1 MNGVRGARVA
11 ERSEQR
17 THFLPAVEKMPDFRS
32 LTDFL
37 DHLDANSGASPGQPA
52 HASQNDLLERTI
64 EELRVAVEEL
74 RVTQE
79 ELAADEI
86 GAEQACE
93 IERRRT
99 REDAWRFHDVVT
111 AAPVPVALTDS
122 FGAVLYA
129 NSAAAALLGVPV
141 AELPGKP
148 LAVYVAEESR
158 RGFRRLLNELAREA
172 RGRTVEVTLQPRG
185 RLPLEVEA
193 RVWPVPQDGGMTY
206 GWWLTDVTARQAAEA
221 ARAEQMG
228 VARMMV
234 DSLPVAAAAMDVDGS
249 VLAWNRAARELLG
262 WSEEEL
268 AGRPNPAVVDEG
280 LLDAARSAP
289 EPVRGTALAE
299 LRDGGTLPV
308 ELTLAPLVD
317 AGGKVRGT
325 VSLIRPAD
333 AHAEG
338 RGWTE
343 AEMRRVLL
351 AQATAG
357 SLADRL
363 RAGIAAG
370 LHAGYL
376 RPGDRLPSIRDA
388 AQETAI
394 DHRVVSAAYRR
405 LATAGLVEVRYR
417 RGVRVA
423 ALPHDEEETPLNETA
438 DWLAGVVDQAAAL
451 QVRVPGLPDLV
462 RRWTQAVPVRC
473 VCVEGTAD
481 GRAALCHELSS
492 QWGMET
498 LAVDPAAGA
507 EARRELA
514 QALRDADL
522 VVTTHYHVHE
532 LAATCAG
539 LRKPLVLARLS
550 PEVVQAVE
558 EWVQRG
564 PLTAVVADA
573 AYGERLRALAGG
585 ADIRVVDAADR
596 AAVDALDPDTPVLL
610 TLAAQQQ
617 VSRRLRLLVPPAHFL
632 SPVSPRTVARLLV
645 RANVAPRPMMDS

>member
-1 MNGVRGARVA
+1 MELMA
-11 ERSEQR
+11 
-17 THFLPAVEKMPDFRS
+17 DFRS
-32 LTDFL
+32 LTEFL
-37 DHLDANSGASPGQPA
+37 DRLDSAPGSNGIPA
-52 HASQNDLLERTI
+52 PTREQDLLERTI

-74 RVTQE
+74 RVMQE
-79 ELAADEI
+79 ELAGDPVAVDQVRDDE
-86 GAEQACE
+86 
-93 IERRRT
+93 RT
-99 REDAWRFHDVVT
+99 RQREEDWRFHDVVT
-111 AAPVPVALTDS
+111 AAPFPVVLTDS

-129 NSAAAALLGVPV
+129 NSGAAALLGVPV

-158 RGFRRLLNELAREA
+158 RGFRRILNELARDA
-172 RGRTVEVTLQPRG
+172 RARTLEMTLQPRG
-185 RLPLEVEA
+185 RLPLEAEA
-193 RVWPVPQDGGMTY
+193 RVWPVPQGGGMTY
-206 GWWLTDVTARQAAEA
+206 GWWLTDVTTHRAADA
-221 ARAEQMG
+221 ARTEQMG
-228 VARMMV
+228 VARMLI
-234 DSLPVAAAAMDVDGS
+234 DSLPMAAAAMDLDGS

-280 LLDAARSAP
+280 LLDAARSSA
-289 EPVRGTALAE
+289 EPVRGSALAE
-299 LRDGGTLPV
+299 MRDGGLLPV
-308 ELTLAPLVD
+308 ELTLAPLTD
-317 AGGKVRGT
+317 ASGKVRGT

-333 AHAEG
+333 TQAEG

-357 SLADRL
+357 SLAERL

-405 LATAGLVEVRYR
+405 LAGAGLVEVRYR

-423 ALPHDEEETPLNETA
+423 ALPHEEEEPQLNETA

-451 QVRVPGLPDLV
+451 QVRVPGLSDLV
-462 RRWTQAVPVRC
+462 RRWTQAVPIRC

-498 LAVDPAAGA
+498 FAVDPAAGA

-522 VVTTHYHVHE
+522 VVTTHYHVHD

-539 LRKPLVLARLS
+539 LNKPLVLARLS

-564 PLTAVVADA
+564 PLTAVVADP

-585 ADIRVVDAADR
+585 ADIRVVDATDR

-645 RANVAPRPMMDS
+645 RANVAPRRMMEA

>member
-1 MNGVRGARVA
+1 MA
-11 ERSEQR
+11 
-17 THFLPAVEKMPDFRS
+17 DFRS

-37 DHLDANSGASPGQPA
+37 DHLDANGSPNGGA
-52 HASQNDLLERTI
+52 HAPTPQHDLLERTI

-79 ELAADEI
+79 ELASE
-86 GAEQACE
+86 EVE
-93 IERRRT
+93 TETVRRR
-99 REDAWRFHDVVT
+99 ELEESWRFHDVVT
-111 AAPVPVALTDS
+111 AAPFPVALTDA

-129 NSAAAALLGVPV
+129 NVGAAALLGVPV
-141 AELPGKP
+141 QEIPGKP

-158 RGFRRLLNELAREA
+158 RGFRRMLNEMARDA
-172 RGRTVEVTLQPRG
+172 RARTVEITLQPRG

-193 RVWPVPQDGGMTY
+193 RVWPVPQGGGMTY
-206 GWWLTDVTARQAAEA
+206 GWWLTDVTARRAADA
-221 ARAEQMG
+221 ARTEQQG
-228 VARMMV
+228 VARMMI
-234 DSLPVAAAAMDVDGS
+234 DSLPVAVAAMDLDGS
-249 VLAWNRAARELLG
+249 VLAWNRAASELLG
-262 WSEEEL
+262 WSEEDL

-280 LLDAARSAP
+280 VLDAARASG
-289 EPVRGTALAE
+289 EPVRATAQAE
-299 LRDGGTLPV
+299 TRDGGSLPV
-308 ELTLAPLVD
+308 ELTLAPMVD
-317 AGGKVRGT
+317 AAGKVRGS

-333 AHAEG
+333 TQAEG

-351 AQATAG
+351 SSATAG

-388 AQETAI
+388 AQETSI

-423 ALPHDEEETPLNETA
+423 ALPHEEEETQLNETA

-451 QVRVPGLPDLV
+451 QVRVPGLPDLM
-462 RRWTQAVPVRC
+462 RRWTQAVPIRC

-492 QWGMET
+492 QWGMESVP
-498 LAVDPAAGA
+498 VDPAAGA

-514 QALRDADL
+514 HALRDADL
-522 VVTTHYHVHE
+522 VVTTHYHVHD
-532 LAATCAG
+532 LAAACAA

-564 PLTAVVADA
+564 PLTAVVADP

-585 ADIRVVDAADR
+585 AEIRVVDAADR
-596 AAVDALDPDTPVLL
+596 AAVDALDADTPVLL

-645 RANVAPRPMMDS
+645 RANVSPRRPPDE

>member
-1 MNGVRGARVA
+1 M
-11 ERSEQR
+11 
-17 THFLPAVEKMPDFRS
+17 HDFRS

-37 DHLDANSGASPGQPA
+37 DHLDSNGGVPA
-52 HASQNDLLERTI
+52 PAPQQDLLERTI

-79 ELAADEI
+79 EMATDEI
-86 GAEQACE
+86 ATAQAHE
-93 IERRRT
+93 DEHT
-99 REDAWRFHDVVT
+99 RQRDENWRFHDVVT
-111 AAPVPVALTDS
+111 AAPFPVALTDS
-122 FGAVLYA
+122 FGAVLYG
-129 NSAAAALLGVPV
+129 NTAAAALLGVPV
-141 AELPGKP
+141 SELAGKP

-158 RGFRRLLNELAREA
+158 RGFRRVLNELARDA
-172 RGRTVEVTLQPRG
+172 RARSLEITLQPRG

-193 RVWPVPQDGGMTY
+193 RVWPVPQGGGMLY
-206 GWWLTDVTARQAAEA
+206 GWWLTDITARRAAEA
-221 ARAEQMG
+221 ARAEQMQ
-228 VARMMV
+228 VARMMI
-234 DSLPVAAAAMDVDGS
+234 DSLPMAAAAMDVDGS
-249 VLAWNRAARELLG
+249 VIAWNRAARELLG

-268 AGRPNPAVVDEG
+268 AGRPNPAVADEG
-280 LLDAARSAP
+280 LLDSARSSG
-289 EPVRGTALAE
+289 EPVRAVALAE
-299 LRDGGTLPV
+299 LRDGGSLPV
-308 ELTLAPLVD
+308 ELTLAPLTD
-317 AGGKVRGT
+317 AAGKVRGT

-333 AHAEG
+333 SQAEG

-343 AEMRRVLL
+343 PEMRRVLL
-351 AQATAG
+351 ANATAG

-388 AQETAI
+388 AQETSI

-405 LATAGLVEVRYR
+405 LAGAGLVEVRYR

-423 ALPHDEEETPLNETA
+423 ALPLEEEETHLNETA

-462 RRWTQAVPVRC
+462 RRWTQAVPIRC

-498 LAVDPAAGA
+498 IPVDPAAGA

-514 QALRDADL
+514 QALREADL

-558 EWVQRG
+558 ECVQRG
-564 PLTAVVADA
+564 PLTAVVADP

-585 ADIRVVDAADR
+585 SDIRVVDATDR
-596 AAVDALDPDTPVLL
+596 AAVDALDADTPVLL

-645 RANVAPRPMMDS
+645 RANVSPQRMLDS